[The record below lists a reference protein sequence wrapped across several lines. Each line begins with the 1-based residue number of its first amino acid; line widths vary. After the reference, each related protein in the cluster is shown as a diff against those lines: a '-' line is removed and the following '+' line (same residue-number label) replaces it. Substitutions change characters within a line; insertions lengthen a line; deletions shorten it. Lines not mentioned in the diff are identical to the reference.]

1 MFAPATGVPSLPA
14 PGMPLDTTAIPLVAY
29 AVGFQTLVYVLLP
42 GRFRAR
48 WAPLVTGL
56 VGAAVVIVAGAW
68 FGLDTI
74 GLAMPDF
81 GTVAAWGVGTVLVMS
96 MVAMVMMSHPQL
108 RGQLAD
114 PRMAAMTP
122 RQAASQILIRIP
134 IMTALIEEAVF
145 RGVLHAA
152 LIALY
157 PAPIA
162 LWAGAALFGMWHI
175 GPGLDQAK
183 ATDRRTLASV
193 AHVMLTVMV
202 TTIVGAGLVW
212 LRMETG
218 SIWAPL
224 AVHAGLN
231 MTMAVFARTAARES
245 LPLWAR
251 YLVPAAE

>member
-1 MFAPATGVPSLPA
+1 
-14 PGMPLDTTAIPLVAY
+14 MPLQSTAIPLVAY

-42 GRFRAR
+42 GRFRSR

-56 VGAAVVIVAGAW
+56 VGAALVIVAGAW
-68 FGLDTI
+68 FGFDTI
-74 GLAMPDF
+74 GLGIPDM

-96 MVAMVMMSHPQL
+96 VVAMVMMSHPQL

-114 PRMAAMTP
+114 PRMAAMST
-122 RQAASQILIRIP
+122 REAASQILIRIP

-145 RGVLHAA
+145 RGVLHTA

-162 LWAGAALFGMWHI
+162 LWAGAAMFGMWHV
-175 GPGLDQAK
+175 GPGLEQAK
-183 ATDRRTLASV
+183 ATERRSLASL
-193 AHVMLTVMV
+193 AHVVMTVMV

-231 MTMAVFARTAARES
+231 MTMAVFARTAARER

-251 YLVPAAE
+251 YLAPAAE

>member
-1 MFAPATGVPSLPA
+1 VFAPATGVPPHRH
-14 PGMPLDTTAIPLVAY
+14 GMPLHTTAIPLVAY

-42 GRFRAR
+42 DRFRAR
-48 WAPLVTGL
+48 WAPLVTGS
-56 VGAAVVIVAGAW
+56 VGAGVVIVAGAW
-68 FGLDTI
+68 FGFDTI
-74 GLAMPDF
+74 GLGMPDG
-81 GTVAAWGVGTVLVMS
+81 GTVAAWGVGTLLVMS
-96 MVAMVMMSHPQL
+96 MVAMVMLSHPQL

-114 PRMAAMTP
+114 PRMAAMS
-122 RQAASQILIRIP
+122 RREAASQILIRIP

-145 RGVLHAA
+145 RGVLHTA

-175 GPGLDQAK
+175 GPGLDQARSV
-183 ATDRRTLASV
+183 DRRSLASV
-193 AHVMLTVMV
+193 AHVTVTVMV
-202 TTIVGAGLVW
+202 TTVVGAGLVW

-245 LPLWAR
+245 LPVWAR
-251 YLVPAAE
+251 YLAPAAE

>member
-1 MFAPATGVPSLPA
+1 MH
-14 PGMPLDTTAIPLVAY
+14 LDTTAIPLVAY
-29 AVGFQTLVYVLLP
+29 AVGFQTLVYLLLP
-42 GRFRAR
+42 GRFLAR
-48 WAPLVTGL
+48 WAPVVTGS
-56 VGAAVVIVAGAW
+56 VGAALVIVAGIW
-68 FGLDTI
+68 FDFDTI
-74 GLAMPDF
+74 GLGVPDG
-81 GTVAAWGVGTVLVMS
+81 GTVAAWGLGTILVMS
-96 MVAMVMMSHPQL
+96 MVAMVMLSHPPL

-114 PRMAAMTP
+114 PRMAAMST

-134 IMTALIEEAVF
+134 IMTALIEEAFF
-145 RGVLHAA
+145 RGVLHTA

-183 ATDRRTLASV
+183 ATDRRTRASLG
-193 AHVMLTVMV
+193 HVTLTVMV
-202 TTIVGAGLVW
+202 TTLVGAGLVW

-231 MTMAVFARTAARES
+231 MTMAVFARTAASRFRPT
-245 LPLWAR
+245 LPSTNLQVVVGQEAI
-251 YLVPAAE
+251 

>member
-1 MFAPATGVPSLPA
+1 MTFHFTGD
-14 PGMPLDTTAIPLVAY
+14 GMPLDTTAIPLVAY

-56 VGAAVVIVAGAW
+56 VGAALVILAGAW
-68 FGLDTI
+68 FDFDTI
-74 GLAMPDF
+74 GLGVPDG

-96 MVAMVMMSHPQL
+96 IVGMTMLFHPQL

-114 PRMAAMTP
+114 PRMAAMSS
-122 RQAASQILIRIP
+122 REAASQILVRIP

-145 RGVLHAA
+145 RGVLHTA

-157 PAPIA
+157 PAPFA

-175 GPGLDQAK
+175 GPGLDQARSV
-183 ATDRRTLASV
+183 DRRSLAG
-193 AHVMLTVMV
+193 AGHVLITVMV
-202 TTIVGAGLVW
+202 TTVVGAGLVW

-231 MTMAVFARTAARES
+231 MTMAAFARTAASQFRPTLTS
-245 LPLWAR
+245 TNLPVIVGQEAI
-251 YLVPAAE
+251 

>member
-1 MFAPATGVPSLPA
+1 
-14 PGMPLDTTAIPLVAY
+14 MPLVTTAIPLIAY
-29 AVGFQTLVYVLLP
+29 AVGFQTLVYLVLP

-48 WAPLVTGL
+48 WAPLVTGS
-56 VGAAVVIVAGAW
+56 VGSALVIVAGAW

-74 GLAMPDF
+74 GLGVPDG
-81 GTVAAWGVGTVLVMS
+81 GTVTAWGVGTVVVMS
-96 MVAMVMMSHPQL
+96 MVGMIMISHPQL

-114 PRMAAMTP
+114 PRMAAMSP

-145 RGVLHAA
+145 RGVLHTA

-162 LWAGAALFGMWHI
+162 LWSGAALFGLWHI
-175 GPGLDQAK
+175 GPGLDQAQ
-183 ATDRRTLASV
+183 AVARRSLASL
-193 AHVMLTVMV
+193 AHVLVTVMV
-202 TTIVGAGLVW
+202 TTVVGAGLVW

-231 MTMAVFARTAARES
+231 MTMAAFARTAARES
-245 LPLWAR
+245 LPVWAR
-251 YLVPAAE
+251 YLVPAPVVD

>member
-1 MFAPATGVPSLPA
+1 
-14 PGMPLDTTAIPLVAY
+14 MPLVTTAIPLIAY
-29 AVGFQTLVYVLLP
+29 AVGFQTLVYLVLP

-48 WAPLVTGL
+48 WAPLVTGS
-56 VGAAVVIVAGAW
+56 VGSALVIVAGAW

-74 GLAMPDF
+74 GLGVPDG
-81 GTVAAWGVGTVLVMS
+81 GTVTAWGVGTVVVMS
-96 MVAMVMMSHPQL
+96 MVGMIMISHPQL

-114 PRMAAMTP
+114 PRMAAMSP

-145 RGVLHAA
+145 RGVLHTA

-162 LWAGAALFGMWHI
+162 LWSGAALFGLWHI
-175 GPGLDQAK
+175 GPGLDQAQ
-183 ATDRRTLASV
+183 AVDRRSLASL
-193 AHVMLTVMV
+193 AHVLVTVMV
-202 TTIVGAGLVW
+202 TTVVGAGLVW

-231 MTMAVFARTAARES
+231 MTMAAFARTAARES
-245 LPLWAR
+245 LPVWAR
-251 YLVPAAE
+251 YLVPAPVVD

>member
-1 MFAPATGVPSLPA
+1 MTAPSHPA
-14 PGMPLDTTAIPLVAY
+14 NGMPLDTTAIPLVAY

-56 VGAAVVIVAGAW
+56 VGAALVILAGAW
-68 FGLDTI
+68 FDFDTI
-74 GLAMPDF
+74 GLGVPD
-81 GTVAAWGVGTVLVMS
+81 GGMVAAWGLGTIAVMS
-96 MVAMVMMSHPQL
+96 MVAMVMLSHPQL

-114 PRMAAMTP
+114 PRMAAMSR

-134 IMTALIEEAVF
+134 ITTALIEEAVF

-152 LIALY
+152 LFAIY

-162 LWAGAALFGMWHI
+162 LWAGAALFGIWHV

-183 ATDRRTLASV
+183 ATNRRTIATLG
-193 AHVMLTVMV
+193 HVTLTVVV
-202 TTIVGAGLVW
+202 TTLVGAGLVW

-231 MTMAVFARTAARES
+231 MTMAVFARTAASKS
-245 LPLWAR
+245 LPVWAR
-251 YLVPAAE
+251 YLVPAAVAD